1 MQRRITHVSGIM
13 QVGVGTNPG
22 RFQVPTGFRDSPLP
36 VWQVG
41 EVVASQFQIREE
53 LTRSETGQ
61 SFVAWDMLL
70 DRAVGLKV
78 AWRDVGLT
86 ALMPEVTWCLK
97 VGSPAAVEIYAVGTH
112 INLQYVVCERVNGS
126 LLRERMI
133 EGGLPTLALL
143 IRMRDIAGAVAASH
157 EAGIAVGEVSPDTL
171 WLGDDG
177 RIVVGRLSMS
187 QVPAAGPMVACFD
200 PHAAAAI
207 DLYGLGCVAI
217 ELATGKPIFAG
228 RDNHEILR
236 AHARTSAPRLDVL
249 RPELPIEFVELIDE
263 LLNKDPNARPTIAS
277 AVHAQ
282 LAVLVERAQAEQVG
296 PRVLIVD
303 DDERRARTTASLI
316 RRNDARATIMF
327 ATSGADIAARLHR
340 AEPDLVIVELL
351 LGGEANAFD
360 VCAQAQEMESMR
372 APRVS
377 ITASE
382 ITDQQRERLA
392 PLGVRDFVL
401 RGPHAAAQMG
411 SLMRFIAQHSAVIGL
426 R

>member
-1 MQRRITHVSGIM
+1 M
-13 QVGVGTNPG
+13 
-22 RFQVPTGFRDSPLP
+22 
-36 VWQVG
+36 
-41 EVVASQFQIREE
+41 
-53 LTRSETGQ
+53 
-61 SFVAWDMLL
+61 
-70 DRAVGLKV
+70 
-78 AWRDVGLT
+78 
-86 ALMPEVTWCLK
+86 
-97 VGSPAAVEIYAVGTH
+97 
-112 INLQYVVCERVNGS
+112 
-126 LLRERMI
+126 
-133 EGGLPTLALL
+133 
-143 IRMRDIAGAVAASH
+143 
-157 EAGIAVGEVSPDTL
+157 
-171 WLGDDG
+171 
-177 RIVVGRLSMS
+177 
-187 QVPAAGPMVACFD
+187 
-200 PHAAAAI
+200 
-207 DLYGLGCVAI
+207 
-217 ELATGKPIFAG
+217 
-228 RDNHEILR
+228 
-236 AHARTSAPRLDVL
+236 
-249 RPELPIEFVELIDE
+249 IDE